1 MIVHVCGGVLV
12 RISARVSVSVSVV
25 VNKVQSNVTV
35 RSLRSIVSS
44 VYS

>member
-1 MIVHVCGGVLV
+1 MLVH
-12 RISARVSVSVSVV
+12 INAFVSVSVSVV

-35 RSLRSIVSS
+35 RSLRSIFSN